1 MRTANTYSEIISN
14 INLLQSK
21 SERDHYENCEFVN
34 CVLSDISQLT
44 FINCSFKNCNLS
56 NCIVNNSMIQDV
68 SFLDCKLLGVN
79 FSQAKDF
86 AFTVFCKHCNLDYAS
101 FDKKK
106 LNKSV
111 FDHCKMHNVNFTLAD
126 LSKSKLINC
135 DLLEAH
141 FSQTNIATVDFTSS
155 HNFSIN
161 PENNQ
166 IKKAK
171 FLMQDLEKLLYQ
183 YDIIVE

>member
-1 MRTANTYSEIISN
+1 MSTATKHSETFTN
-14 INLLQSK
+14 IHFLQLVN
-21 SERDHYENCEFVN
+21 ERDHYENCEFLN
-34 CVLSDISQLT
+34 CALSDISHTT

-56 NCIVNNSMIQDV
+56 NCVVNNCMLQDV
-68 SFLDCKLLGVN
+68 SFLDCKLLGIN

-86 AFTVFCKHCNLDYAS
+86 AFTLFCKNCNLDYAS

-111 FDHCKMHNVNFTLAD
+111 FDNCKMHHVNLTLAD
-126 LSKSKLINC
+126 LSKSKLIDC
-135 DLLEAH
+135 DLFEAH

-155 HNFSIN
+155 HNFTIN